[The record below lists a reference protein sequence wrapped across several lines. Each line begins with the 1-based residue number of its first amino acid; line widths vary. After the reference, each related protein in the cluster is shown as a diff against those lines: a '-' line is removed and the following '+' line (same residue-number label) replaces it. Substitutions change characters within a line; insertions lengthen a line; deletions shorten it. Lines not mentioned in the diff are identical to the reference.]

1 MEFEVTKLGERGQVV
16 IPQEFRKHMGLK
28 RGDKFVVIEQGDTL
42 MLKRLKAPSVE
53 EFDAMIKKGHA
64 RAKRLNLTPHDL
76 EKVKKRARAKNEA
89 RIFEN
94 SKNLQ
99 QI

>member
-28 RGDKFVVIEQGDTL
+28 SGDKFIVIERGDTL
-42 MLKRLKAPSVE
+42 MFKRLRAPSLE

-64 RAKRLNLTPHDL
+64 RAKRLRLTPQDL
-76 EKVKKRARAKNEA
+76 EEVRKRARAK
-89 RIFEN
+89 
-94 SKNLQ
+94 K
-99 QI
+99 